1 MLKRL
6 CAFVCVV
13 AATGCGGSNSTPTAP
28 TPTGASITLTVSPNT
43 ATATVCPL
51 PCGILGIPDDPYSY
65 HVFVT
70 GTLTIQETAGV
81 GGTIDSVN
89 VQPANSFNTIYTS
102 VGRIAANGTLQF
114 PLSSAYGVDSPNGSE
129 SILIAVVVTDDRGN
143 HFSSNTQWNAKW

>member
-13 AATGCGGSNSTPTAP
+13 AATACGGSNSTPTAP
-28 TPTGASITLTVSPNT
+28 TPTRASITLTVSPNP

-51 PCGILGIPDDPYSY
+51 PCGILGIPDDPHSY
-65 HVFVT
+65 HFSVT

-81 GGTIDSVN
+81 GGNIDSVN
-89 VQPANSFNTIYTS
+89 VQPTDSFNAGYQS

-143 HFSSNTQWNAKW
+143 HF

>member
-13 AATGCGGSNSTPTAP
+13 AATACGGSNSTPTAP
-28 TPTGASITLTVSPNT
+28 TPTRASITLTVSPNP

-65 HVFVT
+65 HFSVA

-81 GGTIDSVN
+81 GGNIDSVN
-89 VQPANSFNTIYTS
+89 VQPTNSFNTGYQSI
-102 VGRIAANGTLQF
+102 RRFAANGTVQF
-114 PLSSAYGVDSPNGSE
+114 PLWAAYGVGSPNGSQ
-129 SILIAVVVTDDRGN
+129 SILIAAVFTDDRGN
-143 HFSSNTQWNAKW
+143 HSSVSSQWAAK